1 MRRRCG
7 EKKGKQSLGRS
18 RGGFTT
24 KIHLATDALGN
35 PVRVRL
41 TPGQSGDAPQARP
54 LIENIACEC
63 LIADKA
69 YDDQSFIDEV
79 VERGV
84 EVVIPARRNRRQ
96 PREHDREMYK
106 ERHLI
111 ECCINKMK
119 QYRRV
124 FSRFD
129 KLDSRYLGFVWL
141 VGSLIWLR

>member
-1 MRRRCG
+1 M
-7 EKKGKQSLGRS
+7 
-18 RGGFTT
+18 
-24 KIHLATDALGN
+24 
-35 PVRVRL
+35 
-41 TPGQSGDAPQARP
+41 ARP

-69 YDDQSFIDEV
+69 YDDQSLIDEV
-79 VERGV
+79 AERGV
-84 EVVIPARRNRRQ
+84 EVVIPARRNRHQ
-96 PREHDREMYK
+96 PREHDREIYK

>member
-1 MRRRCG
+1 M
-7 EKKGKQSLGRS
+7 
-18 RGGFTT
+18 
-24 KIHLATDALGN
+24 
-35 PVRVRL
+35 
-41 TPGQSGDAPQARP
+41 
-54 LIENIACEC
+54 IENIACEC

-69 YDDQSFIDEV
+69 YDDQSLIDEV
-79 VERGV
+79 AERGV
-84 EVVIPARRNRRQ
+84 EVVIPARRNRHQ
-96 PREHDREMYK
+96 PREHDREIYK

>member
-1 MRRRCG
+1 
-7 EKKGKQSLGRS
+7 
-18 RGGFTT
+18 
-24 KIHLATDALGN
+24 
-35 PVRVRL
+35 
-41 TPGQSGDAPQARP
+41 
-54 LIENIACEC
+54 
-63 LIADKA
+63 
-69 YDDQSFIDEV
+69 V